1 MTRQDLLDEINEII
15 VEEYG
20 TSITEQDTIVSSEID
35 SFAMTMLVSTIG
47 DKYGIYDKQE
57 FEELDFV
64 SLTAKGMIDRIL
76 DANK

>member
-47 DKYGIYDKQE
+47 DNYGVYNKQE